1 MTLKERIIGALYAC
15 QVGDEYVSLKT
26 IYEYFKAESNN
37 EKAAIR
43 GNLNLD
49 FKKGQKIFLRS
60 PDGGAYKL
68 RSANSVVEDVNLDRK
83 AKREIKKKISKVFNT
98 ETKSN
103 VKELSLLE
111 RYEMHIKRKEFNN
124 DAFEEYLSKNR
135 KHQNDAID
143 SIGDKK
149 IGQIT
154 IPTGTGKTR
163 VQIAIHL
170 MNMIENLKNGKVGV
184 HVIAAHRLLLCRQ
197 LMSEFKDMCFKCN
210 LPFNVLYIGS
220 SRVDDKEVFEKY
232 FNQGVN
238 SSNYEQTFTTTNNVV
253 KEFYDKTMSVK
264 RNLVIVSTY
273 HSFDRMVGID
283 KIDLTTFDEAH
294 TTTSEDF
301 TNNINLINNKIDK
314 QYFFTATRKVC
325 GEDGGMNDIDM
336 YGEVLHDVS
345 PSEMIEAGEIC
356 KLKVHS
362 MMLQDDGIEG
372 IEKNETMLI
381 RTIIEAF
388 KEHKKHVKKHSCKPE
403 SIGAKMLVSTKGSE
417 EMNMIQSN
425 PDFQAFCRN
434 NNIKFFSYSTEYGS
448 FEDFVEN
455 SNRNEVYDH
464 MVSLN
469 NEDDCILL
477 HIDILTEGID
487 LPSITGVL
495 LLRHLNEIK
504 LFQSIGR
511 ALRLLKEDRIKLYNG
526 EISPEDVD
534 KFIKPYAYLI
544 LPLHFTEMNSSSAEM
559 RNSIE
564 KVIREYGVPK
574 EEFLPP
580 EEFGG
585 EAKDYLDV
593 ITNRDEYHR
602 RNRELPLIH
611 VIDDIISDDMIANF
625 EINTQED
632 YNELINVLEN
642 L

>member
-26 IYEYFKAESNN
+26 VYEFFKTEDYNQ
-37 EKAAIR
+37 KAAIR
-43 GNLNLD
+43 GTFNTDIKN
-49 FKKGQKIFLRS
+49 GQKTFIRS

-68 RSANSVVEDVNLDRK
+68 RYANSVVEDINFDRK
-83 AKREIKKKISKVFNT
+83 AKREIKKKIDKVFNT

-111 RYEMHIKRKEFNN
+111 RYEMHIKRLDFNN
-124 DAFEEYLSKNR
+124 DAFKDYMSKNR

-143 SIGDKK
+143 SINNKK

-197 LMSEFKDMCFKCN
+197 LMDDFKDMCFKCGI
-210 LPFNVLYIGS
+210 PFNVLYIGS

-238 SSNYEQTFTTTNNVV
+238 SLNYEQTFTTTNNVV

-273 HSFDRMVGID
+273 HSFDRMASID

-301 TNNINLINNKIDK
+301 TNNINLINSKIDK

-362 MMLQDDGIEG
+362 MMLQDNGIEG

-448 FEDFVEN
+448 FEDFVKN
-455 SNRNEVYDH
+455 YNRNEVYDH
-464 MVSLN
+464 MVSLK

-477 HIDILTEGID
+477 HIDILTEGIN

-495 LLRHLNEIK
+495 ILRHLNEIK

-511 ALRLLKEDRIKLYNG
+511 ALRLLEEDRDRLYNG
-526 EISPEDVD
+526 EISPEDID

-544 LPLHFTEMNSSSAEM
+544 LPLHFTEMSSSSSEM
-559 RNSIE
+559 RGSIE
-564 KVIREYGVPK
+564 KVIREYGVPE

-593 ITNRDEYHR
+593 ITNRDEHHR
-602 RNRELPLIH
+602 RNREYPLRH
-611 VIDDIISDDMIANF
+611 VIEDILSEKMVANLKI
-625 EINTQED
+625 ETQEE
-632 YNELINVLEN
+632 YNDLINILEN